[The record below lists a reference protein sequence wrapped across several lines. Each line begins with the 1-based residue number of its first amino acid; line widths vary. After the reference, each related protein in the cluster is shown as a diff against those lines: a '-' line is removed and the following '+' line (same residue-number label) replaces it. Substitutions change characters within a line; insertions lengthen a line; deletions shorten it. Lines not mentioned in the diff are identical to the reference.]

1 MRKVCFAI
9 LVFFSFK
16 AIAQFSPGNIVV
28 SRVGDGSTGLTNA
41 SAQVQLVEYTTAG
54 VATSVMVTLPTT
66 SGGAGSRACTNS
78 GSSTTEGFLTQSY
91 DGRYLVHVG
100 YDAAPGVLSIA
111 TSATNPNR
119 TIALIDATGTAN
131 TSTSYSESPSNYV
144 RLRVEAGKESCG
156 CDAMDSHGCI
166 GIGHRA
172 GCSRSIEEAR
182 SYDVYDGP
190 RTQDGPD
197 LCADFET
204 FP

>member
-54 VATSVMVTLPTT
+54 APGAVVTLPTT

-78 GSSTTEGFLTQSY
+78 GNSTTEGFLTQSY

-100 YDAAPGVLSIA
+100 YDAAPGVPSIA

-119 TIALIDATGTAN
+119 TIA
-131 TSTSYSESPSNYV
+131 
-144 RLRVEAGKESCG
+144 
-156 CDAMDSHGCI
+156 
-166 GIGHRA
+166 
-172 GCSRSIEEAR
+172 
-182 SYDVYDGP
+182 VYG
-190 RTQDGPD
+190 
-197 LCADFET
+197 
-204 FP
+204 